1 MRVSMHVTSYWV
13 YTTVYL
19 WVYWL
24 VCDAGGAP
32 VYLCMSLTY
41 GHCMAGYAWCL
52 PVYLGH

>member
-1 MRVSMHVTSYWV
+1 MHVTSYWV